1 MATFSYKA
9 IDAKGKQKKG
19 TQEADSARMLRQ
31 QLRNAGMMPLE
42 VEAVAAKRKKAG
54 KSFIQTKINTTDLAL
69 ITRQLS
75 TLVASSIPI
84 EESLQA
90 VADQCDKPKIKDMI
104 SAVRG
109 GVIEGYSLADS
120 MRNYP
125 MIFDNLF
132 CAMVAA
138 GEKSGHLE
146 KVLDRLADY
155 EEQRQEM
162 KSKMMQALIYP
173 IVLTLVAISVVAILL
188 TSVVPQVVGQ
198 FQHMGADLPAST
210 KFLIAT
216 SDALSAYGLYF
227 VGACI
232 IVFLLFKQYLRKAK
246 NQLRFDHALLNFP
259 VVGKVVNELNT
270 ARFARTLS
278 ILNSSA
284 VPLLEAMSIAGNV
297 LTNQYIRLKVGEA
310 AERVREGTSL
320 GRALAS
326 TKLFPPMMLHMIASG
341 ERSGELGNMLERSA
355 DNQDKQFSA
364 QVALAL
370 GLFEPALVIS
380 MAGVVLFIVAAI
392 LQPILALNNLVSG

>member
-1 MATFSYKA
+1 VATFAYKA
-9 IDAKGKQKKG
+9 IDAHGKQKKG
-19 TQEADSARMLRQ
+19 TLESDSARLLRQ
-31 QLRNAGMMPLE
+31 QLRTMGLTPVE
-42 VEAVAAKRKKAG
+42 VEPVANKKTKAG
-54 KSFIQTKINTTDLAL
+54 SNLLRSKIKTAELAL

-84 EESLQA
+84 EECLHA
-90 VADQCDKPKIKDMI
+90 VAEQCDNPKIKTMV
-104 SAVRG
+104 SSVRS
-109 GVIEGYSLADS
+109 GVIEGHSLADS
-120 MRNYP
+120 MRGFP
-125 MIFDNLF
+125 LIFDNLF

-155 EEQRQEM
+155 AEQRQEM
-162 KSKMMQALIYP
+162 KSKMMQAMIYP
-173 IVLTLVAISVVAILL
+173 IVLTLVAVSVVAILL

-198 FQHMGADLPAST
+198 FEHMGTDLPGST
-210 KFLIAT
+210 QFLIAA

-227 VGACI
+227 VMLVIGFI
-232 IVFLLFKQYLRKAK
+232 FSVKQWLKKEK
-246 NQLRFDHALLNFP
+246 NQLVFDKHLLSVP
-259 VVGKVVNELNT
+259 VMGRVANELNT

-284 VPLLEAMSIAGNV
+284 VPLLEAMGIAGNV
-297 LTNQYIRLKVGEA
+297 LSNQYIRLKVGEA
-310 AERVREGTSL
+310 TNLVREGTSL
-320 GRALAS
+320 GQSLKS

-364 QVALAL
+364 QVTVAL
-370 GLFEPALVIS
+370 GIFEPALVVS

-392 LQPILALNNLVSG
+392 LQPILQLNNMVSG

>member
-1 MATFSYKA
+1 MATFSYKVL
-9 IDAKGKQKKG
+9 DAKGKQKKG
-19 TQEADSARMLRQ
+19 AQEADSARLLRQ
-31 QLRNAGMMPLE
+31 QLRNAGFIPLE
-42 VEAVAAKRKKAG
+42 VEPVASKKNNAG
-54 KSFIQTKINTTDLAL
+54 SRFIESKIKTADLAL

-75 TLVASSIPI
+75 TLIASGIPI

-90 VADQCDKPKIKDMI
+90 VADQCDKSKIKGMI
-104 SAVRG
+104 MSVRG

-125 MIFDNLF
+125 LIFDNLF

-155 EEQRQEM
+155 AEQRQEM

-173 IVLTLVAISVVAILL
+173 IVLTLVAISVVSILL

-198 FQHMGADLPAST
+198 FQHMKADLPGST
-210 KFLIAT
+210 QFLIAA

-227 VGACI
+227 VGLSI
-232 IVFLLFKQYLRKAK
+232 MGLFLFKKYLTKPK
-246 NQLRFDHALLNFP
+246 NQLRFDQMLLTIP
-259 VVGKVVNELNT
+259 VIGRVASELNT

-284 VPLLEAMSIAGNV
+284 VPLLEAMGIAGNV
-297 LTNQYIRLKVGEA
+297 LSNQYIRLKVGEA
-310 AERVREGTSL
+310 TARVREGTSL
-320 GRALAS
+320 GRALTS

-364 QVALAL
+364 QVTLAL

-392 LQPILALNNLVSG
+392 LQPILALNNMASG

>member
-9 IDAKGKQKKG
+9 LDAKGKQKKG

-31 QLRNAGMMPLE
+31 QLRNAGMTPLE
-42 VEAVAAKRKKAG
+42 VEAISAKRKNSG
-54 KSFIQTKINTTDLAL
+54 KGFIQSKIKTADLAL

-104 SAVRG
+104 ASVRG
-109 GVIEGYSLADS
+109 GVIEGHSLADS
-120 MRNYP
+120 MRSYP

-155 EEQRQEM
+155 AEQRQEM

-198 FQHMGADLPAST
+198 FQHMGADLPGST
-210 KFLIAT
+210 TFLIAA
-216 SDALSAYGLYF
+216 SDALSAYGVYF
-227 VGACI
+227 VGLCI
-232 IVFLLFKQYLRKAK
+232 IAFLLFKQHLKKAK
-246 NQLRFDHALLNFP
+246 NQLRFDRYLLTVP
-259 VVGKVVNELNT
+259 VVGKVANELNT

-284 VPLLEAMSIAGNV
+284 VPLLDAMSIAGDV
-297 LTNQYIRLKVGEA
+297 LSNQYIRLKVSEA
-310 AERVREGTSL
+310 ADRVREGTSL
-320 GRALAS
+320 GRALES
-326 TKLFPPMMLHMIASG
+326 TKLFPPMMLHMIMSG

-364 QVALAL
+364 QVTLAL

-380 MAGVVLFIVAAI
+380 MACVVLFIVAAI
-392 LQPILALNNLVSG
+392 LQPILALNNMVSG

>member
-1 MATFSYKA
+1 VATFSYKA
-9 IDAKGKQKKG
+9 LDANGKQKNG

-31 QLRNAGMMPLE
+31 QLRNAGMTPLE
-42 VEAVAAKRKKAG
+42 VEAVSSKRKNAS
-54 KSFIQTKINTTDLAL
+54 KSFLQSKIKTSDLAL

-75 TLVASSIPI
+75 TLVASSIPL

-104 SAVRG
+104 SSVRG
-109 GVIEGYSLADS
+109 GVIEGYTLADS
-120 MRNYP
+120 MRGYP

-138 GEKSGHLE
+138 GEKSGHLS

-155 EEQRQEM
+155 AEQRQEM

-198 FQHMGADLPAST
+198 FQHMGADLPGST
-210 KFLIAT
+210 TFLIAA
-216 SDALSAYGLYF
+216 SDAVSAYGLYF
-227 VGACI
+227 LGIMI
-232 IVFLLFKQYLRKAK
+232 IALLFFKQHLKK
-246 NQLRFDHALLNFP
+246 PSNQLRFDRLLLKAP
-259 VVGKVVNELNT
+259 VIGKVVNELNT

-284 VPLLEAMSIAGNV
+284 VPLLDAMRIAGDV
-297 LTNQYIRLKVGEA
+297 LSNQYIRLKVGEA
-310 AERVREGTSL
+310 SERVREGTSL
-320 GRALAS
+320 GRSLES

-364 QVALAL
+364 QVTLAL

-380 MAGVVLFIVAAI
+380 MACVVLFIVAAI
-392 LQPILALNNLVSG
+392 LQPILALNNMVSG